1 MINTFIDAVNK
12 AKEELH
18 YAAYMADCAPNAG
31 LRTIYANKLDWL
43 RWVVMLAENT
53 LEQEKARCNYK

>member
-1 MINTFIDAVNK
+1 MIQRFIEAVDK
-12 AKEELH
+12 AQEELQ

-31 LRTIYANKLDWL
+31 LRAIYANKLDWL
-43 RWVVMLAENT
+43 RWVVMLAKNT